1 MSLVQNLVEYISACF
16 TGLWVQSHEHE
27 DALREIAEM
36 CREQQ
41 WRLAVFDIDRGL
53 QLPGQT
59 GGQDVGG
66 NDPLAAIRAIN
77 ALAAPDTSALLVLV
91 NAHRYLQSA
100 EIVQA
105 LAQQIISGKQSR
117 TFCIVLSPLL
127 QVPVE
132 LEKLMAVVE
141 HDLPDRQQLEA
152 IARGVA
158 TEEGELPRGVE
169 LDRLLDAAAGLTRY
183 EAENAY
189 SLSLVRHQTVQ
200 PDVIWQLK
208 GEMLKKSGLLTLH
221 RGGETFADLG
231 GLEALKGF
239 CLQALRPKTPDKPKA
254 RGIVCVGPPGTGKSC
269 CAKALGAATGRPTL
283 ILDPGTLMGGLV
295 GLTEERTRQA
305 LKIIDAFGPS
315 VVVIDEVDHALA
327 GHNGNGDSGVM
338 SRFFGQMQTWL
349 NDHTSDAFVVWPMFL
364 HCDMDAYY
372 ASVDERERPE
382 LVGKPV
388 IVGGSPEKRGVV
400 AAANYVARRY
410 GIHSAMPSATAHRLC
425 PHGIYLPPRIGYYAE
440 VSRQIREIFERFTP
454 LVEPLSLDEAFL
466 DVTGSEHLFGPADQA
481 GRSPGNAARGLR
493 SRRPGR
499 RELD

>member
-1 MSLVQNLVEYISACF
+1 MSLASRLIEYISACF

-59 GGQDVGG
+59 GGQDAGG

-77 ALAAPDTSALLVLV
+77 ALAAPDTSAILVLV
-91 NAHRYLQSA
+91 NAHRYLQSG

-105 LAQQIISGKQSR
+105 LAQQVVAGKHNR
-117 TFCIVLSPLL
+117 TFCVVLSPVL

-132 LEKLMAVVE
+132 IEKLMAVIE
-141 HDLPDRQQLEA
+141 HDLPDRPQLEA

-158 TEEGELPRGVE
+158 TEEGELPQGVE

-183 EAENAY
+183 EAENAI
-189 SLSLVRHQTVQ
+189 SLSLVRHRAVQ

-221 RGGETFADLG
+221 RGSETFADLG
-231 GLEALKGF
+231 GLEALKAF

-254 RGIVCVGPPGTGKSC
+254 RGIVCVGPPGTGKSA
-269 CAKALGAATGRPTL
+269 CAKALGSATGRPTL

-305 LKIIDAFGPS
+305 LRIIDAFGPS
-315 VVVIDEVDHALA
+315 IVVIDEVDHALA

-349 NDHTSDAFVVWPMFL
+349 NDHTSDAFVVCTSNDISTLPSAFTRAERFDGVFFVDFPGVAQKRSIWRL
-364 HCDMDAYY
+364 YIERYGLDA
-372 ASVDERERPE
+372 SQPRPVDAEWSGAEIKSCCRLAALLDVS
-382 LVGKPV
+382 LVEAAKN
-388 IVGGSPEKRGVV
+388 VV
-400 AAANYVARRY
+400 PVAR
-410 GIHSAMPSATAHRLC
+410 TAAESIAKLRTWANGRCLNAES
-425 PHGIYLPPRIGYYAE
+425 PGGIYVPAGLPG
-440 VSRQIREIFERFTP
+440 TK
-454 LVEPLSLDEAFL
+454 
-466 DVTGSEHLFGPADQA
+466 
-481 GRSPGNAARGLR
+481 
-493 SRRPGR
+493 PGR
-499 RELD
+499 KVQREPSNN